1 MDLIDEHHVARF
13 EIGDDGDEIARLLER
28 RTGSRADR
36 RLHLVR
42 DDVRE
47 GGLAE
52 SRRAEEQ
59 NVIESLF
66 ALARGLDR
74 DLEIGLDFLLA
85 DVLLEPAR
93 SERKLG
99 LDLVFEGLR
108 AQDAA
113 VGHCHQFIPSRADG
127 EGSTVAPRLLRTS
140 LSRAAQT
147 ARDLRWRCDYCAM
160 GADRGSTG
168 DASLRSA

>member
-52 SRRAEEQ
+52 SWRAEEQ

-127 EGSTVAPRLLRTS
+127 EGSTVAPRLLRTGCRPR
-140 LSRAAQT
+140 LHRRCLAALGINCMTDYRAIDA
-147 ARDLRWRCDYCAM
+147 
-160 GADRGSTG
+160 GRGFTG
-168 DASLRSA
+168 DA